1 MIDPP
6 SKKKV
11 LLQAPGV
18 ESSFREKACRIVGFF
33 FFLFT
38 AVAMESGSV
47 DLCLPVL
54 LACSSQRWS
63 EETHECHRRSLQ
75 NEGKQRTALAAVIR
89 RFQTCVE

>member
-18 ESSFREKACRIVGFF
+18 ESSFREKACTIVGFF
-33 FFLFT
+33 FFFLFS

-47 DLCLPVL
+47 DLYLPVL

-75 NEGKQRTALAAVIR
+75 SEGKQRTVLAAVIR
-89 RFQTCVE
+89 RFQT